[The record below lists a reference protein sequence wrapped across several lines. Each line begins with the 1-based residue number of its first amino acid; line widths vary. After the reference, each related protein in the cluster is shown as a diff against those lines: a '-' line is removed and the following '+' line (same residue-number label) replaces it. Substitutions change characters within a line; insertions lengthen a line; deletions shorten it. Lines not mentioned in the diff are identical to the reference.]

1 MVQPEL
7 QQTYINNLNILIE
20 WILFSVALQR
30 VLRKLGA
37 SKTWMA
43 YIPGL
48 RYLVLSE
55 RLDMAKDGVVC
66 AVLDALNVLA
76 VIVNLTAAFNMSSRA
91 ALALVLVEL
100 VVAVAVYVYRIR
112 FFLALI
118 RIFGLRKR
126 WIILWLIAEWLAL
139 MIISFNKKYQPV
151 AAGGLREDWEAGTA
165 PAEIPGT
172 RSPGGRVMSNTGLSV
187 DLRERTV
194 KELFE
199 KRYLLKDISLDIP
212 NGSLVL
218 LLGGSGAGKTTFVN
232 ALIGYE
238 KADAT
243 VLLNGV
249 DVYRDYDRM
258 KYRIGFV
265 PQQNLIR
272 GNDTVIHTVA
282 DAALLRLPAQLPAGE
297 RNRRVGEVM
306 DLLGLQ
312 AGADGLVC
320 THLHRHGARLRSGA
334 LRPGRAGLRP
344 RRGHRPRDLHQAQGH
359 RGRGQDRHRHH
370 PYARPRHRPL
380 RQGHRAGEGL
390 RPRRPPH
397 LLRQSA
403 GGPGLLRKGHDGG
416 RRHERQPEGRGRRR
430 PRRRVYRALCP
441 HEGREGRR
449 CPGVNESLKHKGR
462 VGQTFIY
469 LGKLLRMFVYQ
480 NDWKVLPMGAVIA
493 SVVTFVVGANLF
505 VTQEGTLMGAFALVC
520 VCIWN
525 GFFNSIQVVC
535 RERGIVKRE
544 HRSGLHVSSY
554 ILAQMI
560 YQFMLCLAQTV
571 ITLMICRLTGVKFP
585 QQGVLF
591 GAGVADV
598 GVTLLLITFSAD
610 MMALM
615 VSCIVRST
623 TTAMTVMP
631 FLLIFQL
638 VFSGGFFQLEGFA
651 KKLTVLTISRWGL
664 DSLCAV
670 GRYNEL
676 RMVTL
681 WNTIFKFK
689 DIEFEGTK
697 PLLDIILKIQ
707 EEGKVD
713 DILYWSGTY
722 NTRDA
727 FVSTAENVLKNWGA
741 IALLTFVFIVV
752 AVIALKLIDRD
763 KR

>member
-1 MVQPEL
+1 M
-7 QQTYINNLNILIE
+7 
-20 WILFSVALQR
+20 
-30 VLRKLGA
+30 
-37 SKTWMA
+37 
-43 YIPGL
+43 
-48 RYLVLSE
+48 
-55 RLDMAKDGVVC
+55 
-66 AVLDALNVLA
+66 
-76 VIVNLTAAFNMSSRA
+76 
-91 ALALVLVEL
+91 
-100 VVAVAVYVYRIR
+100 
-112 FFLALI
+112 
-118 RIFGLRKR
+118 
-126 WIILWLIAEWLAL
+126 
-139 MIISFNKKYQPV
+139 
-151 AAGGLREDWEAGTA
+151 
-165 PAEIPGT
+165 
-172 RSPGGRVMSNTGLSV
+172 
-187 DLRERTV
+187 
-194 KELFE
+194 
-199 KRYLLKDISLDIP
+199 
-212 NGSLVL
+212 
-218 LLGGSGAGKTTFVN
+218 
-232 ALIGYE
+232 
-238 KADAT
+238 
-243 VLLNGV
+243 
-249 DVYRDYDRM
+249 
-258 KYRIGFV
+258 
-265 PQQNLIR
+265 
-272 GNDTVIHTVA
+272 
-282 DAALLRLPAQLPAGE
+282 
-297 RNRRVGEVM
+297 
-306 DLLGLQ
+306 
-312 AGADGLVC
+312 
-320 THLHRHGARLRSGA
+320 
-334 LRPGRAGLRP
+334 
-344 RRGHRPRDLHQAQGH
+344 
-359 RGRGQDRHRHH
+359 
-370 PYARPRHRPL
+370 
-380 RQGHRAGEGL
+380 
-390 RPRRPPH
+390 
-397 LLRQSA
+397 
-403 GGPGLLRKGHDGG
+403 
-416 RRHERQPEGRGRRR
+416 
-430 PRRRVYRALCP
+430 
-441 HEGREGRR
+441 
-449 CPGVNESLKHKGR
+449 NESLKHKGR

-689 DIEFEGTK
+689 DIEFDGTK

-741 IALLTFVFIVV
+741 IALLTFVFIVA